1 MKLGRAGLVLL
12 VMLLLVLAWH
22 FDLSSY
28 LDLEFLRQ
36 KRDSWSALISQY
48 PLRSSI
54 IFFLGYVL
62 ATALSVPGATL
73 LTLFAGTMFGLL
85 WGTVLVSFASTVG
98 AVLAMLVARYLARDW
113 ISHHCERQ
121 MAVINK
127 GIQRD
132 GVFYLFGL
140 RMVPVFP
147 FFLINLLMGLT
158 SMRVWTFAWVSQIG
172 MLLGTV
178 AYVYTGARLT
188 ELNTPA
194 DVLSLPLL
202 SALAVVGLLP
212 LLTRWSLSWLRDYRH
227 RRQWPKPAH
236 YDYNLVV
243 IGAGAAGLVT
253 SYIAAAVRAR
263 VALVEKAGMGG
274 DCLHTG
280 CVPSKALLRAAHY
293 VAATT
298 EARNLGL
305 RSAQVEFDFVEV
317 MERVQQTIQQVA
329 PHDGVERYTALGVD
343 CIAGEARLLSPW
355 QLQVGDRQLTSRNIV
370 IATGARPALPPI
382 PGLTEM
388 DPLTSETFW
397 QLRELPQRL
406 LILGGGAVGCELGQ
420 AMACFGSEVMIV
432 ERAGRL
438 LPREDEEVAVALQ
451 SRCRDLGISL
461 HLAAE
466 ITHFSEEQGT
476 RRAWLRQHGT
486 SEDTVSLEF
495 DRVLVASGRQA
506 NTEGLGLEALGIE
519 RNADGTLQVDDF
531 LRTRFSHIFA
541 CGDVAGP
548 YQYTHA
554 AAHQAWYASVNAL
567 FGLVKR
573 YRVDYRHLPMAVFT
587 DPQIARVG
595 LTEQQARL
603 QGVAFEVSRFDLGE
617 LDRAIIE
624 GRRNGWIKVLTATGK
639 DRILGVTIVGDQ
651 AAELMAEFVLAMKHN
666 IGLNKVLSTIHIY
679 PTLAEANKYVA
690 GVWKRQHTPQ
700 WILPWLERY
709 HTWRRGQ

>member
-1 MKLGRAGLVLL
+1 MGRAGLVLL

>member
-305 RSAQVEFDFVEV
+305 RSAQVEFDFAEV

-329 PHDGVERYTALGVD
+329 PHDGVERYTTLGVD

-506 NTEGLGLEALGIE
+506 NTEGMGLEALGIE

-531 LRTRFSHIFA
+531 LRTRFRHIFA

-624 GRRNGWIKVLTATGK
+624 GRRHGWIKVLTATGK

>member
-305 RSAQVEFDFVEV
+305 RSAQVEFDFVEI

-519 RNADGTLQVDDF
+519 RNTDGTLQVDDF

-603 QGVAFEVSRFDLGE
+603 QGVAFEISRFDLGE